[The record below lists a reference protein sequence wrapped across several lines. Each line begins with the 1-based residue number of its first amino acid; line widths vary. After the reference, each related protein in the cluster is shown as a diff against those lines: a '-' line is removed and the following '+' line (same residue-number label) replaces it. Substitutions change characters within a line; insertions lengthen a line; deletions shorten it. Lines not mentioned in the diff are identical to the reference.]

1 MMNRDVKDAIEHY
14 LEAYGGASDGS
25 IRFLTSTRRMPLAKI
40 LDWEDVSGWLEVERG
55 EWKDDQDALLHYRGP
70 AWGKRA
76 LSWIKDKRLPPIVL
90 IDGKL
95 ARCIGDGRG
104 RVNLAV
110 AMGLPS
116 LEVVL
121 LKEDPEGTPFPFVDS
136 RVQEISSMSP
146 SRQTALPRL
155 VAAHARRLKAMP
167 FGRGEWRFHS
177 AYGPVRVRP
186 IDGTIFARLENAK
199 GARCAHEEGIS
210 TAKGD
215 LPRHASFDSW
225 RKVMRKLGAEARST
239 IAPGKHLAPG
249 SRLAPHASHSPSDPR
264 NPRSIQEMLGIGAFD
279 PSLKARAFEV
289 TVFTHP
295 GKRNASIVQNRFHDF
310 ASAERFAKE
319 AIREWPHML
328 SQVRHAGH
336 TLAQYEVRSGH
347 PVNALASPTPRSA
360 SLASRIARRGTSR
373 GHQDPFPREPFPSR
387 KRRIQPPGLSYPAG
401 HPGGTSMT
409 RTTLERIA
417 WLRTPKSERGSGTSV
432 RMSVDGR
439 KILVSLK
446 DLKHDALK
454 KYAKSLGIKA

>member
-1 MMNRDVKDAIEHY
+1 MVA
-14 LEAYGGASDGS
+14 
-25 IRFLTSTRRMPLAKI
+25 LTKRIAWLAK
-40 LDWEDVSGWLEVERG
+40 
-55 EWKDDQDALLHYRGP
+55 
-70 AWGKRA
+70 
-76 LSWIKDKRLPPIVL
+76 
-90 IDGKL
+90 KL
-95 ARCIGDGRG
+95 NA
-104 RVNLAV
+104 
-110 AMGLPS
+110 
-116 LEVVL
+116 
-121 LKEDPEGTPFPFVDS
+121 TPFG
-136 RVQEISSMSP
+136 
-146 SRQTALPRL
+146 
-155 VAAHARRLKAMP
+155 K
-167 FGRGEWRFHS
+167 GEWRFHS

-186 IDGTIFARLENAK
+186 IDGTIFTRLENAK

-239 IAPGKHLAPG
+239 IAPGR
-249 SRLAPHASHSPSDPR
+249 RLTAHSPSDPR

-279 PSLKARAFEV
+279 PSLKAKAFEA

-295 GKRNASIVQNRFHDF
+295 GKRNGSVIQDRFHDF

-336 TLAQYEVRSGH
+336 TLAQYEVRSGR

-401 HPGGTSMT
+401 HPGGTSMI